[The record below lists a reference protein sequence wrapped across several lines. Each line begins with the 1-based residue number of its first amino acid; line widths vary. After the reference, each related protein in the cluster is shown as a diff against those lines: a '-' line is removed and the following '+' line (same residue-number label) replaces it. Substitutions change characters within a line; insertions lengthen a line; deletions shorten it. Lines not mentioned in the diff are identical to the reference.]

1 MKRWIG
7 VIFLTGTFLT
17 GCGASGS
24 EGGAET
30 PVQFGEED
38 YKELLS
44 ANNQL
49 GMEMFSEVERDENGN
64 VFISPASLSMALSML
79 YNGAEGETKKE
90 IANVLQ
96 VNGLDVK
103 ELNEANASL
112 IDKLQKDSAL
122 IQLDIANSMW
132 IDPKYNFQKEF
143 AEVNQGYFHAEMKEI
158 ESADNINKW
167 VEEATNG
174 KIKDMVKAPLDP
186 NLTAM
191 LINAIYF
198 KGDWQ
203 FAFNEEETD
212 EGEFLKGDGSAV
224 SVPFMRM
231 KEELAYLSTDDFQA
245 VSLPYGDGEMSM
257 KIFLPN
263 ENSSIEEFEKMLT
276 LENWESWNKE
286 FTEKEGTVVFPKFEL
301 EYETQL
307 NETLQKLG
315 MPTVFTSQAE
325 LTKVI
330 DDEGPF
336 AVSEV
341 KQKTFLEVNEKGTEA
356 AAATSVA
363 IVKMSLQDQPFHI
376 EMNRPFFF
384 TITDND
390 TGMNLFMGTISNPE
404 KL

>member
-1 MKRWIG
+1 MKRLIG

-24 EGGAET
+24 EDGAET

-38 YKELLS
+38 YKKLLS
-44 ANNQL
+44 ANNHL

-103 ELNEANASL
+103 DLNEANASL
-112 IDKLQKDSAL
+112 IDKLQKDSEL

-132 IDPKYNFQKEF
+132 INPKYNFQKEF

-212 EGEFLKGDGSAV
+212 EGKFLRGDGSTV

-231 KEELAYLSTDDFQA
+231 KEELAYLSTDEFQA

-276 LENWESWNKE
+276 LENWERWNNE